1 MYKYKLSWIN
11 RFWID
16 SLTPDYNNESK
27 DFDSY
32 AEAYEYY
39 KKLKRQNTS
48 DNDPNGEFSLI
59 KYRDISLEP
68 KIVFGED

>member
-11 RFWID
+11 KYCVDHF
-16 SLTPDYNNESK
+16 TEDYDNESK

-48 DNDPNGEFSLI
+48 DNYPNGEFSLI
-59 KYRDISLEP
+59 KYRDISIEP
-68 KIVFGED
+68 KIVFKED